1 MAAASVCGGAKK
13 AGWIE
18 DDSRT
23 VSQHLEFVWRMMV
36 FWGDLPGNPDIF
48 LDAIILQI
56 VFAITM

>member
-1 MAAASVCGGAKK
+1 MCGGAKK

-36 FWGDLPGNPDIF
+36 FLGDLPGNPDIF